1 MKTIKD
7 VFDVIKNGQDI
18 LNRIYRWSHADSSS
32 GVFDN
37 TQVDVSVGLLRDVE
51 SYIKHSNELIMM
63 IGVKD
68 NDI

>member
-7 VFDVIKNGQDI
+7 VFDVVKDGQDI
-18 LNRIYRWSHADSSS
+18 SNSIYSWTNANSSS
-32 GVFDN
+32 GVFDS
-37 TQVDVSVGLLRDVE
+37 TKVEVSVGLLRDIE
-51 SYIKHSNELIMM
+51 SYIKRSNELIMM